1 MAKIVISAQIDLPAD
16 KREEALK
23 TAQPFIDG
31 ALSQEGCLHYDWS
44 ADLNN
49 PTRINVFEEW
59 TSEEALASHF
69 ANKHYSNSGLID
81 SSLTCDLK
89 VNYLKDQMQ
98 NNLANLY
105 SGQCDAIYRN
115 KVLVMN

>member
-31 ALSQEGCLHYDWS
+31 ALSQDGCIHYDWS

-49 PTRINVFEEW
+49 PSRVNVFEEW
-59 TSEEALASHF
+59 ESEEALANHF
-69 ANKHYSNSGLID
+69 ANQHYAGMLGHLGGFGIENAVSR
-81 SSLTCDLK
+81 K
-89 VNYLKDQMQ
+89 YRV
-98 NNLANLY
+98 
-105 SGQCDAIYRN
+105 DAEDEVYGPDG
-115 KVLVMN
+115 KPTEKFA

>member
-31 ALSQEGCLHYDWS
+31 ALAQEGCLHYDWS

-69 ANKHYSNSGLID
+69 ANKHYAGMLGHLGSFGIENAVSR
-81 SSLTCDLK
+81 K
-89 VNYLKDQMQ
+89 YRV
-98 NNLANLY
+98 
-105 SGQCDAIYRN
+105 DAEGPVYN
-115 KVLVMN
+115 EEGVPTEKFG